1 MSLFTKPIETARK
14 NRDQALADAAQ
25 WEAQAAAKRA
35 EADQLDA
42 SANAAILADESAAER
57 ITAQVLTLQRKASA
71 YDQAAREAH
80 AKAAAAARDALS
92 VEADELDK
100 AATRKKQEAA
110 KIDAEVDKLRA
121 KLEEYDGCPYV
132 RQVEESDWD
141 AVDGRYRTTVR
152 HHGKSFASKQDAL
165 HLNTQAQVIRY
176 WLDEGTLPASVGDLN
191 DKFGATHNVLAGWR
205 GDTPI
210 SHYGEPITDGLREAM
225 ATTCTEDNE

>member
-42 SANAAILADESAAER
+42 GANAAILADESAAER

-71 YDQAAREAH
+71 YDQAAREAR
-80 AKAAAAARDALS
+80 AKAADAAREALR

-100 AATRKKQEAA
+100 AATKKKQEAA

-152 HHGKSFASKQDAL
+152 HHGKSFVSKQEAL
-165 HLNTQAQVIRY
+165 HLTTQAQVIRY
-176 WLDEGTLPASVGDLN
+176 WLDEGTLPTSLGDLN

-210 SHYGEPITDGLREAM
+210 SQYGEPITDGLREAM
-225 ATTCTEDNE
+225 ATITGHGEE